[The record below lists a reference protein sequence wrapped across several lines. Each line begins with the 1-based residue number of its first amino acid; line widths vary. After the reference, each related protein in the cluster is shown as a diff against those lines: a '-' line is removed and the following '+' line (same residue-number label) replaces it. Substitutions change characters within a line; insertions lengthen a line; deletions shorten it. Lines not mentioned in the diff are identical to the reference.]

1 VLVGTAPGITPF
13 LFGFLA
19 RPMFNQVLW
28 VVQMNCLWELDDV
41 PLGRCI
47 SNLI

>member
-1 VLVGTAPGITPF
+1 VVMGTAAGITPF

-28 VVQMNCLWELDDV
+28 VFKMKL
-41 PLGRCI
+41 
-47 SNLI
+47 LI